1 MTPFPALPPARL
13 IPRSGTRVVVGQSAY
28 DSTSTFFEGQH
39 DNKESYMK
47 PIDLPTT
54 IAGIDTDQL
63 LKSSR
68 ASRAGARLIQ
78 AATLLRASSTIIALV
93 VVCLLTALSALAQ
106 QPTGGSILANE
117 ASRPVSL
124 VKRGIDVFSWL
135 MIIAGIGGIGRAI
148 YIGMRGAQ
156 GWGTAGGWG
165 AAGLGFGY
173 LVSWINS
180 EVNGN
185 QVALPEP

>member
-1 MTPFPALPPARL
+1 MKRIDLPPA
-13 IPRSGTRVVVGQSAY
+13 
-28 DSTSTFFEGQH
+28 
-39 DNKESYMK
+39 
-47 PIDLPTT
+47 
-54 IAGIDTDQL
+54 IAGIDTEQL

-68 ASRAGARLIQ
+68 ASRAGVRLIQ
-78 AATLLRASSTIIALV
+78 AAALLRASSSLIAIAA
-93 VVCLLTALSALAQ
+93 VCLLTAVSVLAQ
-106 QPTGGSILANE
+106 QPTGGSVLAND

-124 VKRGIDVFSWL
+124 VKRGVDVFSWL
-135 MIIAGIGGIGRAI
+135 MIIAGLFGIGRAV
-148 YIGMRGAQ
+148 YLGMRGAQ
-156 GWGTAGGWG
+156 GWGASGGWG

>member
-1 MTPFPALPPARL
+1 MKKIVLPPA
-13 IPRSGTRVVVGQSAY
+13 
-28 DSTSTFFEGQH
+28 
-39 DNKESYMK
+39 
-47 PIDLPTT
+47 
-54 IAGIDTDQL
+54 IAGISTDRL

-68 ASRAGARLIQ
+68 SARIGSVLIQ
-78 AATLLRASSTIIALV
+78 AAALLRASSTVIALV
-93 VVCLLTALSALAQ
+93 VVCLLTAIEALAQ
-106 QPTGGSILANE
+106 QPGGGSILANE

-124 VKRGIDVFSWL
+124 VKRGVDVFSWL

-148 YIGMRGAQ
+148 YLGMRGAQ
-156 GWGTAGGWG
+156 GWGSSGGWG

>member
-1 MTPFPALPPARL
+1 MKRITLPA
-13 IPRSGTRVVVGQSAY
+13 
-28 DSTSTFFEGQH
+28 
-39 DNKESYMK
+39 
-47 PIDLPTT
+47 

-68 ASRAGARLIQ
+68 RARIGLRLIQ
-78 AATLLRASSTIIALV
+78 AAALLRASSTLIALV
-93 VVCLLTALSALAQ
+93 VVCLITAIPAFAQ
-106 QPTGGSILANE
+106 GSVLAND

-124 VKRGIDVFSWL
+124 VKRGVDIFSWL
-135 MIIAGIGGIGRAI
+135 MIIGGVFGIGRAI
-148 YIGMRGAQ
+148 YLGMRGAQ
-156 GWGTAGGWG
+156 GWGSSGGWG

-185 QVALPEP
+185 QIALPEP

>member
-1 MTPFPALPPARL
+1 MKKIDLPPA
-13 IPRSGTRVVVGQSAY
+13 
-28 DSTSTFFEGQH
+28 
-39 DNKESYMK
+39 
-47 PIDLPTT
+47 
-54 IAGIDTDQL
+54 IAGISTDRL

-68 ASRAGARLIQ
+68 SARIGSGLIQ
-78 AATLLRASSTIIALV
+78 AAALLRASSTIIALV
-93 VVCLLTALSALAQ
+93 VICLLAAIPALAQ
-106 QPTGGSILANE
+106 QPSGGSILANE

-124 VKRGIDVFSWL
+124 IKRGIDIFSWL

-148 YIGMRGAQ
+148 YLGMRGAQ
-156 GWGTAGGWG
+156 GWGSSGGWG